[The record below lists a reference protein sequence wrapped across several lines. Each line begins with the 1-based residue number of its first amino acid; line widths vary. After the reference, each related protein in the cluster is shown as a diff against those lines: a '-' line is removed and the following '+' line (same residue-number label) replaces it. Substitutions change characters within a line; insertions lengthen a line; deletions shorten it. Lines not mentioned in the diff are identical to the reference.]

1 VTQVMYQRELAFTY
15 RNYSFLELLNVG
27 GSSISRLRVL
37 LPYRLID
44 LDELK
49 SLRNLEDV
57 GPLRKKQASYL
68 KLRSQELASPSHKS
82 NWIYRTVSHVDI
94 DTAKVMLA
102 DLQSFGG
109 SLLKAIN

>member
-1 VTQVMYQRELAFTY
+1 MYQRELAFTY

-49 SLRNLEDV
+49 SLRGILKTFGHFGKNR
-57 GPLRKKQASYL
+57 LR
-68 KLRSQELASPSHKS
+68 
-82 NWIYRTVSHVDI
+82 I
-94 DTAKVMLA
+94 
-102 DLQSFGG
+102 
-109 SLLKAIN
+109 